1 MEQTVKL
8 PYCSRY
14 FPGDLIGLRWLKAV
28 TSNDRLSAR
37 HLNWHTHDE
46 LELIFPLRGHYRYE
60 FKEHRSASVDNE
72 SFIVLPKATPHRMV
86 EAIDPP
92 GGRLHLYLRSPS
104 ARITPDATFTEQ
116 EYARLYQALSRRT
129 LKSIPSTS
137 LLKTTVSALGKIIT
151 KSPLPLSDDDVL
163 QVRLL
168 CSLAL
173 CTSATAKAPATSRS
187 PSRIFAEA
195 VSWLEQN
202 HSTCVHMD
210 RLIERIGYSRARFF
224 ALFKQQTKMTPSEY
238 LRNFRIG
245 KAKEMLMRT
254 DLPAAHV
261 GKACGL
267 GDPAHFSRLFS
278 RMTGYTPLAYRRQM
292 GSCRLPAAGRHLT
305 STTFAAR
312 FPSTP
317 VQLRQ

>member
-14 FPGDLIGLRWLKAV
+14 FPDKQMKLGWLKAI
-28 TSNDRLSAR
+28 TSNDHVSAR
-37 HLNWHTHDE
+37 HLNWHDHSE

-60 FKEHRSASVDNE
+60 FKGRRSAIVDNE
-72 SFIVLPKATPHRMV
+72 SFIVIAKDAPHRMV

-92 GGRLHLYLRSPS
+92 GGRLHLYLRTPS
-104 ARITPDATFTEQ
+104 ARIAPDGSFTAQ
-116 EYARLYQALSRRT
+116 EYGRLYRALSRRT
-129 LKSIPSTS
+129 MKSIPSS
-137 LLKTTVSALGKIIT
+137 PLLKTTVSALGKIIT
-151 KSPLPLSDDDVL
+151 QSPLPLSDDDAL
-163 QVRLL
+163 QARLL

-173 CTSATAKAPATSRS
+173 CSSATGKAPAANRS

-195 VSWLEQN
+195 VSWLERN

-210 RLIERIGYSRARFF
+210 RLVERIGYSRARFF

-245 KAKEMLMRT
+245 KAKEMLVRT
-254 DLPAAHV
+254 DLPAAHI

-292 GSCRLPAAGRHLT
+292 ESGHSPAAK
-305 STTFAAR
+305 
-312 FPSTP
+312 
-317 VQLRQ
+317 

>member
-14 FPGDLIGLRWLKAV
+14 FPGDEMKLGWLKAI
-28 TSNDRLSAR
+28 TSNDRVSAR

-60 FKEHRSASVDNE
+60 FKGHRSVIVDNE
-72 SFIVLPKATPHRMV
+72 SFIIIPKATPHRMA

-92 GGRLHLYLRSPS
+92 GGRLHLYLRNPS
-104 ARITPDATFTEQ
+104 SRIIPDGTFTAQ
-116 EYARLYQALSRRT
+116 DYARLYQAISRRT
-129 LKSIPSTS
+129 LKSIPSS
-137 LLKTTVSALGKIIT
+137 PLLKTAVSALGKIINQ
-151 KSPLPLSDDDVL
+151 SPLTLPDGEAM
-163 QVRLL
+163 QARLL

-173 CTSATAKAPATSRS
+173 CTSATGKIPATNRS

-195 VSWLEQN
+195 ISWLERN
-202 HSTCVHMD
+202 HSTSVHMD
-210 RLIERIGYSRARFF
+210 RLVERIGYSRARFF

-245 KAKEMLMRT
+245 KAKEMLVRT
-254 DLPAAHV
+254 DLPAAHI
-261 GKACGL
+261 GKVCGL

-278 RMTGYTPLAYRRQM
+278 RMTGYTPLAYRRRM
-292 GSCRLPAAGRHLT
+292 GSGHSPAAK
-305 STTFAAR
+305 
-312 FPSTP
+312 
-317 VQLRQ
+317 

>member
-14 FPGDLIGLRWLKAV
+14 FPGDQLKLGWLKAI
-28 TSNDRLSAR
+28 TSNDRASAR

-60 FKEHRSASVDNE
+60 FRGRRSVTVDNE
-72 SFIVLPKATPHRMV
+72 SFIVIPRDTPHRMV

-92 GGRLHLYLRSPS
+92 GGRLHLYLRNPS
-104 ARITPDATFTEQ
+104 SRITPDGTFTGQ
-116 EYARLYQALSRRT
+116 EYRRLYQDLFQRT
-129 LKSIPSTS
+129 LKSIPSS
-137 LLKTTVSALGKIIT
+137 PLLKTTVSALGKIIT
-151 KSPLPLSDDDVL
+151 QSPLPLPDDDAL
-163 QVRLL
+163 QARFL

-173 CTSATAKAPATSRS
+173 CSSATGKVSAANKS

-195 VSWLEQN
+195 VSWLERN

-210 RLIERIGYSRARFF
+210 QLVDRIGYSRARFF

-238 LRNFRIG
+238 LRNFRLE
-245 KAKEMLMRT
+245 KAKEMLVRT
-254 DLPAAHV
+254 KLPAAHI
-261 GKACGL
+261 GKTCGL

-278 RMTGYTPLAYRRQM
+278 RLTGYTPLDYRRQM
-292 GSCRLPAAGRHLT
+292 GPGHS
-305 STTFAAR
+305 
-312 FPSTP
+312 P
-317 VQLRQ
+317 VAK

>member
-14 FPGDLIGLRWLKAV
+14 FSGDQVKLGWLKAM
-28 TSNDRLSAR
+28 TSNDRVSAR

-60 FKEHRSASVDNE
+60 FKGRRGVIVDNE
-72 SFIVLPKATPHRMV
+72 SFIVIPEDTPHRLS

-92 GGRLHLYLRSPS
+92 GGRLHLYLRNPS
-104 ARITPDATFTEQ
+104 GRITPDGTFSAK
-116 EYARLYQALSRRT
+116 EYARLYQTLSRRA
-129 LKSIPSTS
+129 LKCISSTP

-151 KSPLPLSDDDVL
+151 QGPLPISDDDAL
-163 QVRLL
+163 QARFLS
-168 CSLAL
+168 CLAL
-173 CTSATAKAPATSRS
+173 CTGATGKAPATSRS

-195 VSWLEQN
+195 VSWLERN

-210 RLIERIGYSRARFF
+210 QLVARIGYSRARFF

-238 LRNFRIG
+238 LRNFRIE
-245 KAKEMLMRT
+245 KAKEMLART
-254 DLPAAHV
+254 DLSAAHV
-261 GKACGL
+261 GRACGL

-292 GSCRLPAAGRHLT
+292 GPDHSSAAK
-305 STTFAAR
+305 
-312 FPSTP
+312 
-317 VQLRQ
+317 

>member
-1 MEQTVKL
+1 MEPTVKL

-14 FPGDLIGLRWLKAV
+14 FPGDQMKLGWLKAI
-28 TSNDRLSAR
+28 TSNDCISAR
-37 HLNWHTHDE
+37 HLNWHDHNE

-60 FKEHRSASVDNE
+60 SRGHRSIMVDNE
-72 SFIVLPKATPHRMV
+72 GFLIIPRATPHRMA

-104 ARITPDATFTEQ
+104 SRIPPDGTFTTQ
-116 EYARLYQALSRRT
+116 EYARHYLALSQRT
-129 LKSIPSTS
+129 LKSIPSTP
-137 LLKTTVSALGKIIT
+137 LLKTAVSALGKIIAQ
-151 KSPLPLSDDDVL
+151 SPIPLSDDDAM
-163 QVRLL
+163 QVRFL
-168 CSLAL
+168 CSLVL
-173 CTSATAKAPATSRS
+173 CTSSTGKAPITNRS

-195 VSWLEQN
+195 VSWLERN

-210 RLIERIGYSRARFF
+210 QLVARIGYSRARFF

-245 KAKEMLMRT
+245 KAKEMLVRT
-254 DLPAAHV
+254 DLPAAHIGRV
-261 GKACGL
+261 CGL

-292 GSCRLPAAGRHLT
+292 GPDHSPAAR
-305 STTFAAR
+305 
-312 FPSTP
+312 
-317 VQLRQ
+317 

>member
-37 HLNWHTHDE
+37 RLNWHTHDE

-60 FKEHRSASVDNE
+60 FKGHRSIVVDNE
-72 SFIVLPKATPHRMV
+72 SFLIIPRATSHRMA

-92 GGRLHLYLRSPS
+92 GGRLHLYLRNPS
-104 ARITPDATFTEQ
+104 GRITADGTFTAH
-116 EYARLYQALSRRT
+116 EYARLYQTMSRRT
-129 LKSIPSTS
+129 LKSIPSTP
-137 LLKTTVSALGKIIT
+137 LLKTAIAALGKIVTTGHI
-151 KSPLPLSDDDVL
+151 PLSDDDTM
-163 QVRLL
+163 QARLL
-168 CSLAL
+168 CGLAL
-173 CTSATAKAPATSRS
+173 CASATGRAPATNKS

-195 VSWLEQN
+195 VSWLERN
-202 HSTCVHMD
+202 HSTCIHMN
-210 RLIERIGYSRARFF
+210 RLVERIGYSRARFF

-238 LRNFRIG
+238 LRNFRLE
-245 KAKEMLMRT
+245 KAKEMLVRT

-261 GKACGL
+261 GRACGL

-292 GSCRLPAAGRHLT
+292 GPNHSPAAR
-305 STTFAAR
+305 
-312 FPSTP
+312 
-317 VQLRQ
+317 